1 MTSTLLV
8 IAYVIL
14 NILASISSQFSLFIN
29 TMPFMED
36 QNYLSKLLSSEF
48 WASLQ
53 WAIALPAFR
62 IGSQFLTPIQLFF
75 MGYLFGFIVQVFSD
89 IYIFKLAPSWDSYFC
104 IIMILFAMYVSK
116 MKLFG

>member
-1 MTSTLLV
+1 
-8 IAYVIL
+8 
-14 NILASISSQFSLFIN
+14 
-29 TMPFMED
+29 MEN

-62 IGSQFLTPIQLFF
+62 IGSNFLTPVQLFF

-89 IYIFKLAPSWDSYFC
+89 IYIFKLTPSWDSYFC
-104 IIMILFAMYVSK
+104 IVTILFAMYVSK
-116 MKLFG
+116 IKLLG